1 MKNKIALFT
10 LILIA
15 LFFCFQN
22 EANAQYNSIHS
33 HPILNSVST
42 NPASA
47 GYGQMVTVFGK
58 HLLPDRLTQLT
69 LEPKDRPWQAP
80 FKCSFIFLGA
90 SSSDSLHVR
99 FLAGYSKNPPK
110 DCPNG
115 LHPAPGLYSLTVTT
129 SAGTSNAIPI
139 EISAK
144 PGTPVIRSLRIWPKE
159 RIQNNGADPVFRV
172 GERMVVSAFGI
183 DTSGAKARFEQGMN
197 QIQVTYKRAI
207 SSNARGIGAEYV
219 IPATLF
225 PGGAQVR
232 IQTRVGRVS
241 SEWSEPFTFQVIR

>member
-1 MKNKIALFT
+1 MKNKTALF
-10 LILIA
+10 ILIA

-22 EANAQYNSIHS
+22 EVNAQYNSPHS
-33 HPILNSVST
+33 LPILTHIST

-58 HLLPDRLTQLT
+58 DLLPDRSTQVT
-69 LEPKDRPWQAP
+69 LKPKDRPWVAP
-80 FKCSFIFLGA
+80 FTCSFVFRGA

-99 FLAGYSKNPPK
+99 FLAGYSKNPPQN
-110 DCPNG
+110 CPNG

-129 SAGTSNAIPI
+129 PAGTSNALPI

-144 PGTPVIRSLRIWPKE
+144 PGTPVIRSLRLWPKE
-159 RIQNNGADPVFRV
+159 RLQNYGEDPAFRA
-172 GERMVVSAFGI
+172 GEKVVVSAFGI

-232 IQTRVGRVS
+232 IQTRVGGVK